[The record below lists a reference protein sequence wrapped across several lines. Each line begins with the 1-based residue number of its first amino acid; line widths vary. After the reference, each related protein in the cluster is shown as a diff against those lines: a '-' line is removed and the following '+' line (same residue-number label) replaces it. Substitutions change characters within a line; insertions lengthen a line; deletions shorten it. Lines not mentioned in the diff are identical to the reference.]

1 MRMIKYENG
10 KVLKAIRT
18 DYYGRVVGWLD
29 ITRENAE

>member
-1 MRMIKYENG
+1 MKRIKFENG

-29 ITRENAE
+29 ITRTYAG